1 MYSLYEIYWYIEW
14 KKVKSSCSSPLF
26 RHDVLSTISLE
37 VCRGSLDAPQDTA
50 AANLPKIESCSWT
63 CNFSRAQVKHRS
75 QGFFSLKY
83 RIWKKELSSFI
94 SILFFLLS
102 LCFPTSFFVVDSDS
116 RPVVFFAALFGTHHF
131 EPPSSQGLWH
141 TRNHQTNQYK
151 PIQTRY
157 STRISRKHIPAFSGW
172 LLECGVLWYFGV
184 WEGTWE
190 DCVWRKTSIQMCS
203 GHLGPG
209 SETSYWYL
217 CLEIQN
223 IQCCDAFEHLR
234 SQQLHM
240 SRIPM
245 SINT

>member
-1 MYSLYEIYWYIEW
+1 MSWAPFLWRYVEEVLIPHRTQPQRTCQRLSPVLGPVTSWELKWNTGH
-14 KKVKSSCSSPLF
+14 KV
-26 RHDVLSTISLE
+26 
-37 VCRGSLDAPQDTA
+37 
-50 AANLPKIESCSWT
+50 
-63 CNFSRAQVKHRS
+63 
-75 QGFFSLKY
+75 FFSLKY
-83 RIWKKELSSFI
+83 RIFKERTFKLHKHFI
-94 SILFFLLS
+94 AFYKPLL
-102 LCFPTSFFVVDSDS
+102 SDS

-131 EPPSSQGLWH
+131 EPPSSQGSWH
-141 TRNHQTNQYK
+141 TRHQTNQYK
-151 PIQTRY
+151 HIQTRY

-209 SETSYWYL
+209 SETSFWYL
-217 CLEIQN
+217 CLLEIQN

-245 SINT
+245 SINA